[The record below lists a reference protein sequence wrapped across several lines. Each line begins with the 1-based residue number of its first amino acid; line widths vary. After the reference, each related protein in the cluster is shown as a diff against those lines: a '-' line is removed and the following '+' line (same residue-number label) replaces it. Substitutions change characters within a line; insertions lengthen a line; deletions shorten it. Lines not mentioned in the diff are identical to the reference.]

1 MSLWIVGSPPENITT
16 SASPS
21 DVTNTSRIRA
31 HCSTVI
37 E

>member
-1 MSLWIVGSPPENITT
+1 MVGSPPENMTT

-21 DVTNTSRIRA
+21 AATKTSSIFA
-31 HCSTVI
+31 HCSRVI